1 MSNNT
6 NHKNHPHNEEHMNL
20 EQCPMMIVQELFG
33 GKWKLLILW
42 YLSTDVMRF
51 SELQRKLPN
60 TTRKMLTQQL
70 RSLESDL
77 LIHREV
83 YPVVP
88 PKVEYSLSHKGKKI
102 IPILELMF
110 EFGSGYMLDSDIN
123 NNNQS

>member
-1 MSNNT
+1 MTRNLNQ
-6 NHKNHPHNEEHMNL
+6 KKHPHHEEHMNL

-42 YLSTDVMRF
+42 YLSTDIMRF

-60 TTRKMLTQQL
+60 ITRKMLTQQL
-70 RSLESDL
+70 RSLESDS

-88 PKVEYSLSHKGKKI
+88 PKVEYSLNHKGKKI
-102 IPILELMF
+102 IPILELMY
-110 EFGSGYMLDSDIN
+110 EFGSEYMSDSDIK
-123 NNNQS
+123 